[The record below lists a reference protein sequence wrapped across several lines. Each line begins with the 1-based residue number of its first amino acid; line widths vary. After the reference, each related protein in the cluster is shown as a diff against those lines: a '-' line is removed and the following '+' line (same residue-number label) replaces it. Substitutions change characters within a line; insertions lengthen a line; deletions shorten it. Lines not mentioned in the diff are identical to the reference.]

1 MEREIERVI
10 LDLLRKERVKMK
22 VKKNVVEMLPR
33 RKEREQKKRTR
44 SLILRK
50 IERR

>member
-1 MEREIERVI
+1 MGEPNGKRDSEGVI

-33 RKEREQKKRTR
+33 RKERE
-44 SLILRK
+44 
-50 IERR
+50 